1 MSARPK
7 NDKEPVWGKSFHG
20 KKKKKAW
27 DHSSKFQVNCQNVKA
42 GNVAAA

>member
-20 KKKKKAW
+20 KKKAW
-27 DHSSKFQVNCQNVKA
+27 DHSSKFQVNCQNVKE